1 MMNLLMKKDKETKDI
16 KERDEMLRILSLA
29 HKERKE
35 KESYFQAVT
44 DPDLVDYAIYEMEA
58 TRLKYIFLLKQMRKE
73 LDEKQPEINS
83 SLVTN
88 S

>member
-1 MMNLLMKKDKETKDI
+1 MMNLLMKKDKESEDT
-16 KERDEMLRILSLA
+16 KERKKMLGILSLA
-29 HKERKE
+29 HKEWKE

-58 TRLKYIFLLKQMRKE
+58 SRLKYIFLLKQMRKE
-73 LDEKQPEINS
+73 LDEKQSEIKP